1 VRWRQVSTKDSNVF
15 PKRIELKVPQPKVA
29 EIYYS
34 CCAMTDRHN
43 RCRQDD
49 LMLKKKLG
57 TMDWSMQVNMI
68 ILGMIIVDT
77 WLALQ
82 SMPIWSTLSD
92 LK

>member
-1 VRWRQVSTKDSNVF
+1 
-15 PKRIELKVPQPKVA
+15 
-29 EIYYS
+29 
-34 CCAMTDRHN
+34 
-43 RCRQDD
+43 
-49 LMLKKKLG
+49 MLKKKLG